1 MAWRS
6 CSSFLITALCTK
18 PLCSWDFLP
27 TFMISWH
34 CLKLI
39 LSHASHA
46 FKKTL
51 RAWTHA
57 TCCLAFHRDCARLSG
72 VPPQQQADWQTRCL
86 FGHKFFGQ
94 IRLVSCCQDLA
105 GIPEVPEGMGKASS
119 LPKCW
124 RRWQMRQLFA
134 LLRGSSKTGG
144 RWKMGMFAADNMD
157 LMLLTSSLCG
167 SGLFIYPKHRLCKHF
182 FENCSRNSGCFW
194 CFTLCCSP
202 CLLAGRCGQKLPLGR
217 KGRFGSDVHQD
228 QSLSREAAVEE
239 MQSWGWPDSSC

>member
-1 MAWRS
+1 MPPMPSKKHWEHGHMLHAAWLFTETVQDFQVCHLNS
-6 CSSFLITALCTK
+6 KQTGKQGACLDTSFLVK
-18 PLCSWDFLP
+18 
-27 TFMISWH
+27 
-34 CLKLI
+34 
-39 LSHASHA
+39 
-46 FKKTL
+46 
-51 RAWTHA
+51 
-57 TCCLAFHRDCARLSG
+57 
-72 VPPQQQADWQTRCL
+72 
-86 FGHKFFGQ
+86 
-94 IRLVSCCQDLA
+94 SCCQDLA

-134 LLRGSSKTGG
+134 LLRGSSKAGG
-144 RWKMGMFAADNMD
+144 RRKMGMFAADNMD

-239 MQSWGWPDSSC
+239 MQSCGWPDSSC